1 MKKVLMS
8 LTGAVSMFGASV
20 AATLPEW
27 AVGSFKGQVEN
38 WCNDGFSVYGSAS
51 LNVANN
57 GKVSGN
63 IDFDDGAS
71 GKSSGEFKVLT
82 VSDDEIRI
90 TAGFKWYDERGKSE
104 GSSRGNI
111 TILRTSSDVSME
123 FEDNDDE
130 EEDWDDKCPVVGTLT
145 KTGSG
150 SNTPVVWQKS
160 RTLMGVATRALPPPY
175 NVQGLFELKCGKANK
190 QGIAKVSA
198 AFMGLDGKKTSY
210 KAQNIDVTGKT
221 ATVNFDGMV
230 ITIDG
235 ESFEGNEGLAG
246 GLSVLS
252 AKVGDKWTGRGAT
265 VTVDADNVS
274 MFAGRVLED
283 FLPKD
288 EQATVNN
295 GKWSFAKAA
304 SVKWAK
310 PKKGAPL
317 PEIYEAASGKGLIVD
332 TSKGKTNLSGL
343 KLTYTPKKGTFK
355 GTFKVYALEGE
366 DGEKTKLKKYTVSLT
381 GIVVD
386 GVGYGVATC
395 KKPAAS
401 WTVTV
406 E

>member
-8 LTGAVSMFGASV
+8 LTGAVGMFGASV

-27 AVGSFKGQVEN
+27 AVGSFKGQVLN
-38 WCNDGFSVYGSAS
+38 WCNDSSFRVYGSAS

-63 IDFDDGAS
+63 IDFNDGAS
-71 GKSSGEFKVLT
+71 GKSSGKFEVLT
-82 VSDDEIRI
+82 VSDDEIWI

-104 GSSRGNI
+104 GSSWGNI
-111 TILRTSSDVSME
+111 TILRTSSGVSME
-123 FEDNDDE
+123 FEDNDDV
-130 EEDWDDKCPVVGTLT
+130 EEDWDDKCPVAGTLT

-150 SNTPVVWQKS
+150 SNTPVVWQKA

-198 AFMGLDGKKTSY
+198 TFMGLDGKKTSY

-221 ATVNFDGMV
+221 ATVNFNGMV
-230 ITIDG
+230 IAIDD
-235 ESFEGNEGLAG
+235 ESFKGGEGLAG
-246 GLSVLS
+246 GLSVQS
-252 AKVGDKWTGRGAT
+252 AKVGDNWTGRGAT

-274 MFAGRVLED
+274 MFAGTVLTAL
-283 FLPKD
+283 LPSN
-288 EQATVNN
+288 EQAEVSG

-304 SVKWAK
+304 SVKWAQ
-310 PKKGAPL
+310 PKKDA
-317 PEIYEAASGKGLIVD
+317 EVSEYYSEAAGKDLVVD

-355 GTFKVYALEGE
+355 GSFKVYALEGS
-366 DGEKTKLKKYTVSLT
+366 GKKTKLKKYTVNVI
-381 GIVVD
+381 GFVVD
-386 GVGYGVATC
+386 GVGYGEATL